1 MILFSAFSNTLTFW
15 IFGQLDVM
23 YALWIGSWSGL
34 GIYIF
39 LSIIGKIIKKYRRP
53 SIVVFFLG
61 GFIVLSSI
69 FVPVV
74 NIMNLIKFKN

>member
-1 MILFSAFSNTLTFW
+1 
-15 IFGQLDVM
+15 M

-53 SIVVFFLG
+53 SIIVFFLG
-61 GFIVLSSI
+61 GFIALSSI
-69 FVPVV
+69 IVPVV
-74 NIMNLIKFKN
+74 NIMNLVKV